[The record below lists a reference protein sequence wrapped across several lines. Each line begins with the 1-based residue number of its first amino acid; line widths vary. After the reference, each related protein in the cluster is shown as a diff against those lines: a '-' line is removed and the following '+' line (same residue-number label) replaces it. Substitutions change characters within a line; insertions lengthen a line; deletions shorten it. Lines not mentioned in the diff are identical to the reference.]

1 MEKDP
6 CEPGMRTQ
14 FRTLADPLGLAVRHG
29 HIGARAARLPAEVR
43 KGSSGRFGSHAP
55 RLSCSVWYA
64 DASSSP
70 SLSLSGALDAPTADQ
85 ACGYVRDAI
94 ESRGEVVLNLA
105 CLSLCDARGPG
116 SARTDEQVRRAG
128 RVLSAFGGAAAA
140 ARGDHP
146 HYRPGRQ
153 AAGASRRLGR
163 ATSVSPAVPPVTRAH
178 DQMWRI
184 ARCRHGVRRG
194 FPPIWCTIRWVPAG
208 PDRARPRRLRQQAA
222 YFPDTAA
229 LITRL

>member
-94 ESRGEVVLNLA
+94 ESRGEVVLDLA

-178 DQMWRI
+178 DQN
-184 ARCRHGVRRG
+184 GVAAAAQVHATLALAAATA
-194 FPPIWCTIRWVPAG
+194 FAQSSSF
-208 PDRARPRRLRQQAA
+208 RARPSCWRAISVNAA
-222 YFPDTAA
+222 RASVSGSG
-229 LITRL
+229 